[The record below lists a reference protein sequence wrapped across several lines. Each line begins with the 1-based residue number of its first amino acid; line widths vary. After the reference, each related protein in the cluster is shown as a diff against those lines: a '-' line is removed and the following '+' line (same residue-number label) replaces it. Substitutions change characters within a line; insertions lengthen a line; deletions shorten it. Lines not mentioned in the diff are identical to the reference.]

1 MKTRLD
7 ISAGGVVYRRHEGR
21 IDVCLI
27 RPSGADTWQL
37 PKGLVDPGE
46 AVEQAAAREVR
57 EETGLTAEPERRLTR
72 IEYWYTA
79 DASGRPLHKGDI
91 PQGEPVRVHKLVYFF
106 LFRVTGGSTT
116 AHDAEVTEAR
126 WVPLSDAESMLSFE
140 NERRVVAEAR
150 AALAAG
156 GA

>member
-7 ISAGGVVYRRHEGR
+7 VSAGGVVYRRREGR
-21 IDVCLI
+21 VEVCLI
-27 RPSGADTWQL
+27 RPAGADTWQL
-37 PKGLVDPGE
+37 PKGLVDRGE
-46 AVEQAAAREVR
+46 AVEETAAREVR
-57 EETGLTAEPERRLTR
+57 EETGLAAEPERRLSR

-106 LFRVTGGSTT
+106 LFRCTGGSTG

-126 WVPLSDAESMLSFE
+126 WVPLEDAEAMLSFE
-140 NERRVVAEAR
+140 NERRVLAEAR
-150 AALAAG
+150 ALLAPVA
-156 GA
+156 